1 MRRRLRRILIDSGI
15 LLSDDQQQQ
24 PLHQLVVASIVTVRR
39 VEHLGDLAFPGA
51 LAAGGIQV
59 MDPLPADD
67 ARIAD
72 LTLETPWYS

>member
-1 MRRRLRRILIDSGI
+1 MTNSSNPSISWWWRA
-15 LLSDDQQQQ
+15 LSQWL
-24 PLHQLVVASIVTVRR
+24 P

>member
-1 MRRRLRRILIDSGI
+1 
-15 LLSDDQQQQ
+15 LSQWL
-24 PLHQLVVASIVTVRR
+24 P